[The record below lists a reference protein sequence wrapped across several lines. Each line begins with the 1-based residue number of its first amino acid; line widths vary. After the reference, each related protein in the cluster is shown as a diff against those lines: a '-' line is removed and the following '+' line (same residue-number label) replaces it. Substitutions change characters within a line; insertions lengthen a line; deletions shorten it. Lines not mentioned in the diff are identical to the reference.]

1 MINFNIHKQEVLSW
15 KWWASWL
22 NIALGCIIVSLGFE
36 LFMFPYK
43 ITPGG
48 VWGMS
53 VVLHE
58 IFPGIEQGWFGYMM
72 DIPLL
77 ISGFIIFGPVFGLK
91 TVFAALFTPAVML
104 VMPHLIYP
112 DVNVQSAE
120 TLLWGHLNLSDD
132 LMLASIFG
140 AVVIGLGVGIVIRE
154 QATTAGTD
162 IVAMILKRFAHMKFS
177 NGLILADSFVVL
189 CSIIVLVFI
198 KGETPTLPLYSLITI
213 FLSAKIIDFVVDGRS
228 EDKLLFIIS
237 REHNKEIADFI
248 IKDLERGGT
257 YIKSSGMYTEQERDM
272 IFVVVSMREVVAV
285 KRRIKDI
292 DPTSFVVVTA
302 ANETLGEGFKS
313 FNEIENWK

>member
-1 MINFNIHKQEVLSW
+1 MV
-15 KWWASWL
+15 ASWL
-22 NIALGCIIVSLGFE
+22 KIALGCIIVSLGFE

-58 IFPGIEQGWFGYMM
+58 LFPSIEQGWFGYMM

-112 DVNVQSAE
+112 DAAVQTAE
-120 TLLWGHLNLSDD
+120 TLLWGHMDLSND

-140 AVVIGLGVGIVIRE
+140 AVLIGTGVGIVIRE

-177 NGLILADSFVVL
+177 NGLIIADSFVVL
-189 CSIIVLVFI
+189 CSIVVLVFMA
-198 KGETPTLPLYSLITI
+198 GETPTPGALFAHYDFPQRQSHRFRGRGPQRGQAALYH
-213 FLSAKIIDFVVDGRS
+213 K
-228 EDKLLFIIS
+228 S
-237 REHNKEIADFI
+237 RAQAGDSGFHN
-248 IKDLERGGT
+248 RGFGT
-257 YIKSSGMYTEQERDM
+257 
-272 IFVVVSMREVVAV
+272 
-285 KRRIKDI
+285 RRNVYQK
-292 DPTSFVVVTA
+292 
-302 ANETLGEGFKS
+302 
-313 FNEIENWK
+313 

>member
-1 MINFNIHKQEVLSW
+1 MINFNIHKEDVLSW
-15 KWWASWL
+15 KWWASWF
-22 NIALGCIIVSLGFE
+22 NIAFGCVILSLGFE

-48 VWGMS
+48 IWGMS

-58 IFPGIEQGWFGYMM
+58 LFPGVEQGWFGYMM

-77 ISGFIIFGPVFGLK
+77 ISGFVVFGPVFGLK
-91 TVFAALFTPAVML
+91 TVFASLFTPAVML
-104 VMPHLIYP
+104 VLPHLIYP
-112 DVNVQSAE
+112 DPEVQTAQ
-120 TLLWGHLNLSDD
+120 TLLWGHMDLSGD

-140 AVVIGLGVGIVIRE
+140 AAMIGLGVGMVIRE

-162 IVAMILKRFAHMKFS
+162 IVAMMLKRFAGMKFS
-177 NGLILADSFVVL
+177 NGLIVADSFVVL
-189 CSIIVLVFI
+189 CSIVVLVFM

-213 FLSAKIIDFVVDGRS
+213 FLSAKVIDFVVEGRN

-237 REHNKEIADFI
+237 SQHKKEIADFI
-248 IKDLERGGT
+248 INDLERGGT
-257 YIKSSGMYTEQERDM
+257 YIKSKGMYTEQERDM
-272 IFVVVSMREVVAV
+272 IFVVVGMREVVAV

-292 DPTSFVVVTA
+292 DPSSFVVVTD

-313 FNEIENWK
+313 FSEVEN